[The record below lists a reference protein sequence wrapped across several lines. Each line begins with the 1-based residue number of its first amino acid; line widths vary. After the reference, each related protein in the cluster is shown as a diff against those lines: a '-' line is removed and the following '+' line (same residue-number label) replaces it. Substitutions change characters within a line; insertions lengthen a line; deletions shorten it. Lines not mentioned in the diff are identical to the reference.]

1 MAEDKN
7 LETMDIEA
15 LIDAIGSESRR
26 QRQGAAEALNK
37 AASDDVSELVPYV
50 KDIIA
55 ALDVPEGK
63 TRWNL
68 IEVLTKMIPC
78 EVKQID
84 KALPDI
90 ENSIYDDENGMA
102 RLAAFVFLCTFGAE
116 SKAHSK
122 KVWPIIHESF
132 QVCHG
137 DPEFNDMLNAL
148 ASFAGGK
155 LDQTVKDELK
165 ELLKFDAE
173 ANKGI
178 VAKKAAK
185 IIESLS

>member
-1 MAEDKN
+1 MAEGKN

-15 LIDAIGSESRR
+15 LIETIGNGSRR
-26 QRQGAAEALNK
+26 QRQVAAESLNK
-37 AASDDVSELVPYV
+37 AASDDVSTLVPYA

-78 EVKQID
+78 GVKQID
-84 KALPDI
+84 KAIPDI

-102 RLAAFVFLCTFGAE
+102 RLTAFVFMCTYGAE
-116 SKAHSK
+116 SRAHSK
-122 KVWPIIHESF
+122 KVWPIIKESF

-137 DPEFNDMLNAL
+137 DPEFNDMLNSL
-148 ASFAGGK
+148 ASFASGK
-155 LDQTVKDELK
+155 IGQTVKVELK
-165 ELLKFDAE
+165 DLLKFDAE
-173 ANKGI
+173 ANKGV